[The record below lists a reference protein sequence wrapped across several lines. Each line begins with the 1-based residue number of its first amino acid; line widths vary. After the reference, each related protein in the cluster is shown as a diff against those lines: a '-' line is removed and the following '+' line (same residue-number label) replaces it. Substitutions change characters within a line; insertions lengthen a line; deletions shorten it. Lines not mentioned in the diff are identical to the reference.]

1 MISKARI
8 KYIKSLQVKKYRK
21 EEQLFLVEGAKSV
34 EELLQSDFVVTWLA
48 ATESF
53 QEAHLKLL
61 RGRALEVVTTS
72 DEELTDIGTLQ
83 SNNGALAVARM
94 KTNTAPVARPEE
106 MILVLDD
113 IRDPGNLGTI
123 IRTADWYGIKNI
135 VVSEETADFYNPK
148 TISASMG
155 SFCRMNVYYVE
166 LNQYLSSVSG
176 MIYGAYLQG
185 QNIHRMNLPG
195 KGGHLVMG
203 NESRGIAEDL
213 EKFIQHKITIPSF
226 GAAESLNA
234 GVATGIILDHFRR
247 SEK

>member
-1 MISKARI
+1 
-8 KYIKSLQVKKYRK
+8 
-21 EEQLFLVEGAKSV
+21 
-34 EELLQSDFVVTWLA
+34 
-48 ATESF
+48 
-53 QEAHLKLL
+53 
-61 RGRALEVVTTS
+61 
-72 DEELTDIGTLQ
+72 
-83 SNNGALAVARM
+83 
-94 KTNTAPVARPEE
+94 
-106 MILVLDD
+106 
-113 IRDPGNLGTI
+113 
-123 IRTADWYGIKNI
+123 
-135 VVSEETADFYNPK
+135 
-148 TISASMG
+148 
-155 SFCRMNVYYVE
+155 
-166 LNQYLSSVSG
+166 